1 MIISKAIDISSISAL
16 VSPSGSTSF
25 INFSYAEYINL
36 DTDSGAY
43 EAYNTY
49 SATCNLN
56 LLSYNWAINSDTAKY
71 DYVKVNIGD
80 SAHIF
85 TNGEYQ
91 DFNGTPYDVSGILV
105 TITNALGL

>member
-1 MIISKAIDISSISAL
+1 MIISKAIDVGSISAL
-16 VSPSGSTSF
+16 VSSSFNTQF

-49 SATCNLN
+49 SATCNLSI
-56 LLSYNWAINSDTAKY
+56 LSYNWAINSDTAKY
-71 DYVKVNIGD
+71 DYVKVNMGN

-85 TNGEYQ
+85 TNREYQ
-91 DFNGTPYDVSGILV
+91 DLNGNYFDIATILV